1 MVAEV
6 REKQR
11 MRFALVFTRKPAVP
25 VPPPVR
31 DIFDGED
38 LLSWRRGMRVY
49 RVFRLPIVIS

>member
-1 MVAEV
+1 
-6 REKQR
+6 